1 MTAVLGTQDREGG
14 ERLTSPQLL
23 VFQAAAAL
31 AMSMGIGRFAYTPIL
46 PLMHGQA
53 GLSPR
58 EGSALAVANYVGYLV
73 GAILTTFVPGVA
85 RSRSALR
92 AGLVVVIASV
102 ALMAA
107 TESQAAWLTLR
118 LAAGIASAVV
128 FVIAASA
135 MLTRLREHSQ
145 LAGWGFGGVGAGIAL
160 SGGIVLFASTIG
172 TWRTAWLASATAALL
187 LTVPAWS
194 LQLVPASAQEPL
206 RKQSGSTAPRR
217 AFAMLFASYTL
228 EGVGYIIAGTFLVA
242 AINESS
248 PGWMG
253 GSAWVLVG
261 LSAFLGPAIWASL
274 SRRWAVPTLLLAA
287 LIMQAAG
294 IALPALAGGVISGLA
309 SAVLFG
315 ATFLGVAAMVLA
327 LGARFSYP
335 QAIALLTAGYSFG
348 QVLGPLI
355 VTPLLHDGYRVAL
368 LAGAAIVFAAAI
380 AALGLRA
387 SLPADGRARMPGDR
401 RRLLS

>member
-1 MTAVLGTQDREGG
+1 M
-14 ERLTSPQLL
+14 
-23 VFQAAAAL
+23 VFEAAAAL

-46 PLMHGQA
+46 PLMHAQA

-58 EGSALAVANYVGYLV
+58 EGSALAVANYIGYLV
-73 GAILTTFVPGVA
+73 GAILTTLVPGLA
-85 RSRSALR
+85 RSRHALR
-92 AGLVVVIASV
+92 AGLLVVIASV
-102 ALMAA
+102 ALMAS
-107 TESQAAWLTLR
+107 TESQASWLTLR

-135 MLTRLREHSQ
+135 MLTRLRQHSQQ

-160 SGGIVLFASTIG
+160 SGGVAAIASTIG
-172 TWRTAWLASATAALL
+172 TWRTAWIASAAAALV
-187 LTVPAWS
+187 LTVVAWS
-194 LQLVPASAQEPL
+194 LQPEPASTAEPL
-206 RKQSGSTAPRR
+206 RKQDGSTAPRR
-217 AFAMLFASYTL
+217 AFGMLFASYTL

-253 GSAWVLVG
+253 SSAWVLVG
-261 LSAFLGPAIWASL
+261 VSAFVGPAIWASL
-274 SRRWAVPTLLLAA
+274 SQRWTVPTLLLAA
-287 LIMQAAG
+287 LVMQAVG

-315 ATFLGVAAMVLA
+315 ATFLGVAAIVLT

-335 QAIALLTAGYSFG
+335 QAIALLTAGYSIG

-380 AALGLRA
+380 AAFGLRI
-387 SLPADGRARMPGDR
+387 SLPADGRVRLPGARR
-401 RRLLS
+401 QLLS